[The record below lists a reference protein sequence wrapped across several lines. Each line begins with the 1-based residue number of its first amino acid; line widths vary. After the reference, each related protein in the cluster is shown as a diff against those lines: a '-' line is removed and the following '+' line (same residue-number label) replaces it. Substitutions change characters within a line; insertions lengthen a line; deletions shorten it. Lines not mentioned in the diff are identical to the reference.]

1 MGPPD
6 GNAVATQPRALMPDY
21 LRLVAL
27 FGIVVVNVQYIAFPA
42 LNGLLDPVGETFA
55 DALTLWLVHGLALLK
70 TYGLFSF
77 MFGVGLGFLMRSAAR
92 RGLSFGHVYRNRMI
106 GLLVLGAAHGCL
118 FFPGD
123 ILVIYSVTG
132 SILYFVRD
140 WPVRW
145 LVRAGAV
152 LLVVQPIIALPIFL
166 STADAPADVVAYERA
181 VLGEG
186 GFLGAVVYRTIGFAF
201 TLPVFLVAQGV
212 SALGWFC
219 LGLAAVKSG
228 MIDTPDHVNWSRA
241 RRWCL
246 LPGLLLGTDWGRYL
260 AMGRGVARCGA
271 DSGFGPDCNAW
282 LSGCDR
288 SHRAPAGA
296 GHVSSPRGGR
306 IEPEHLPRP
315 VDPAFEHLCGLR
327 AGPVERRRPCHRY
340 NDCVGG
346 HRVFGRRSVDVAH
359 AVPARPVRV
368 AFAADHLCERS
379 PGIFQLRPG
388 DACAERASGP

>member
-246 LPGLLLGTDWGRYL
+246 LPGLLLGLIGAGIWQWGVALPGVVLTVVSAPIATLGYLGVIAAIARPPGPVMSRLLVAGGSSLSIYL
-260 AMGRGVARCGA
+260 AQSILLSSIFAGYGLGLWNAVDRATATTIALGVTVLLVAALSMWHMR
-271 DSGFGPDCNAW
+271 FRLGPFEW
-282 LSGCDR
+282 LLR
-288 SHRAPAGA
+288 
-296 GHVSSPRGGR
+296 R
-306 IEPEHLPRP
+306 IT
-315 VDPAFEHLCGLR
+315 
-327 AGPVERRRPCHRY
+327 Y
-340 NDCVGG
+340 
-346 HRVFGRRSVDVAH
+346 
-359 AVPARPVRV
+359 
-368 AFAADHLCERS
+368 
-379 PGIFQLRPG
+379 
-388 DACAERASGP
+388 ASGRPASSN